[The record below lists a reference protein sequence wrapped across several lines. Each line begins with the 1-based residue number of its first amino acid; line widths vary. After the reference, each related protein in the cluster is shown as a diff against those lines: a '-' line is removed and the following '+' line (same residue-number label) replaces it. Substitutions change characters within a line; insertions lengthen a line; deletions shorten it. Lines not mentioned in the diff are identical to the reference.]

1 MLCQRGGMIRFLFAL
16 LVVVGSGRAVAVG
29 AAPVAVASL
38 TSQLRA
44 AVRLPQIAFNL
55 EPQFGRKWGV
65 TAGEDVADPAAEL
78 ARLSA
83 TLKGVPADAPVQ
95 LHLFRLALLT
105 GDTNAAGFHAAA
117 LGGFRKLA
125 EEHPD
130 DPVPALGMAR
140 LLWLAGD
147 EAAAEP
153 VIRAV
158 TTKQATNG
166 EAWILQGEILAARSI
181 KVFTGWT
188 DEKSP
193 NPMAAYVLGALKP
206 KGDLAAARAMFDEA
220 EKCLERAR
228 KIAPEEPRLWA
239 ASVPYL
245 LDREM
250 RRRVLANPQ
259 EPEARQA
266 AVSLLNQAA
275 AGPEVE
281 AVLKRVPDD
290 FRLLGLSIY
299 LHILPELSEGG
310 IRLGFNPDGARP
322 IDLLR
327 SETRSWVR
335 ERQARIENLAT
346 HLTETA
352 SGKPT
357 SKQRRAGAAEMAGAY
372 QYVLFANGAAATR
385 FAKLALEL
393 DPSRQRAMELVVAGM
408 VNERR
413 WTDLQALCEQR
424 IRLYDHPLP
433 RLLLAKSQFNE
444 GRKEPALAT
453 LTAANERFPQDRLLL
468 AALLAARVA
477 VADIPED
484 SALLARL
491 HQLFPDPANTP
502 DDTDASRSVVMSAL
516 IAQAIGGE
524 TAVPKKVLR
533 SMLGADPTDVYAN
546 AVLDLLRSD
555 AAP

>member
-1 MLCQRGGMIRFLFAL
+1 MIRFLFAL
-16 LVVVGSGRAVAVG
+16 LVTVGVGRAVLVA
-29 AAPVAVASL
+29 AAPAAAPSL

-44 AVRLPQIAFNL
+44 AVRLPQVAFNL

-65 TAGEDVADPAAEL
+65 TAEEDVADPAAEL
-78 ARLSA
+78 ARLTA

-95 LHLFRLALLT
+95 LQLFRLALLT

-117 LGGFRKLA
+117 LAGFRKLA
-125 EEHPD
+125 TEHPD
-130 DPVPALGMAR
+130 ASVPALGMAR

-147 EAAAEP
+147 ESAAEP
-153 VIRAV
+153 LIRTV
-158 TTKQATNG
+158 TKKHTANW

-181 KVFTGWT
+181 KVFTDWK

-206 KGDLAAARAMFDEA
+206 KGDLTAAKATFDEA
-220 EKCLERAR
+220 EKCIERAR
-228 KIAPEEPRLWA
+228 KMAPDEPRLWA
-239 ASVPYL
+239 AIVPYL

-250 RRRVLANPQ
+250 RRRVLADPQ
-259 EPEARQA
+259 APEARQA

-281 AVLKRVPDD
+281 AALKRIPND

-299 LHILPELSEGG
+299 LHILPELAEGG

-335 ERQARIENLAT
+335 ERQGRIENLAT
-346 HLTETA
+346 NVTEA
-352 SGKPT
+352 AAET
-357 SKQRRAGAAEMAGAY
+357 SSKSRRAGAAEMAGAY
-372 QYVLFANGAAATR
+372 QYVLFANGPAATR

-413 WTDLQALCEQR
+413 WTDLQSLCEQR
-424 IRLYDHPLP
+424 IRLNDHPLP

-444 GRKEPALAT
+444 GRREPALAT
-453 LTAANERFPQDRLLL
+453 LTAANEKFPQDRLLL

-491 HQLFPDPANTP
+491 HRLFPDPANTP

-516 IAQAIGGE
+516 IAQAISGE

-533 SMLGADPTDVYAN
+533 SMLGADPTDAYAN
-546 AVLDLLRSD
+546 EVLGLLRSD